1 MNTLNIK
8 QSWGFPNHAKP
19 THPHLHC
26 AGFPGFGYIR
36 LCCCLGSMD
45 LPVTYLSLLSK
56 TEVSKVHTAQLLSG
70 RASAFPSLFTSR
82 HLPAWPWAAPP
93 LPPLL
98 YLSLLQ
104 PSGTHSIVF
113 WESQYKEWESELV
126 MVTRLVCQGCVLHQA
141 HDYQHLHTPQCAHTH
156 CIVSRSSEPLCESES

>member
-1 MNTLNIK
+1 MCVNALNIK
-8 QSWGFPNHAKP
+8 QSWGFPSHAKP
-19 THPHLHC
+19 TPPQFHC
-26 AGFPGFGYIR
+26 AGFPGFGSIR
-36 LCCCLGSMD
+36 LSCCLGSVD
-45 LPVTYLSLLSK
+45 LPATYLSLLSK

-70 RASAFPSLFTSR
+70 RASAFPSFSTSP
-82 HLPAWPWAAPP
+82 HLSAWPWAAPHP
-93 LPPLL
+93 LF

-141 HDYQHLHTPQCAHTH
+141 HDYQHLHAPQCAHTLH
-156 CIVSRSSEPLCESES
+156 CLSEL